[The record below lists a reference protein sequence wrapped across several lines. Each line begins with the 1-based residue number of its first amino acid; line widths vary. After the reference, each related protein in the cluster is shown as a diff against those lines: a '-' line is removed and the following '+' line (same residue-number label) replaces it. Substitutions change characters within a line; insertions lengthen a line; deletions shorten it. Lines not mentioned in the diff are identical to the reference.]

1 MDTLPPPPP
10 RVLLIGAEGTLG
22 RAVAAELAPRYDLLS
37 AGRTSGELRLDLTDA
52 DSMREAL
59 AQAGPLDA
67 VVCAAGNVHFAP
79 LLQMSADNWRLGLTD
94 KLMGQVNLSL
104 LAAEYLR
111 DGGSITLTGGILS
124 DHPIRQGASASLV
137 NGALEAFVRAAAIEL
152 PRGIRINLVSP
163 SVLVEAMHAYA
174 PYFRGFDAVPAAR
187 AALAY
192 SRSVEG
198 AETGKIYRV
207 Y

>member
-22 RAVAAELAPRYDLLS
+22 RAVAAELAPRHDLLS
-37 AGRTSGELRLDLTDA
+37 AGRTSGELRLDLTDV

-79 LLQMSADNWRLGLTD
+79 LLQMTAENWQLGLTD
-94 KLMGQVNLSL
+94 KLMGQVSLSL

-111 DGGSITLTGGILS
+111 DGGSITL
-124 DHPIRQGASASLV
+124 
-137 NGALEAFVRAAAIEL
+137 
-152 PRGIRINLVSP
+152 
-163 SVLVEAMHAYA
+163 
-174 PYFRGFDAVPAAR
+174 
-187 AALAY
+187 
-192 SRSVEG
+192 
-198 AETGKIYRV
+198 
-207 Y
+207 